1 MTGNWHGPQGRKSR
15 HPGRAGCIAA
25 ARGKVTLHTQEYTL
39 KDINQAIDDLYG
51 GRLNGRGILV
61 P

>member
-1 MTGNWHGPQGRKSR
+1 MNL
-15 HPGRAGCIAA
+15 A

-51 GRLNGRGILV
+51 GRLNGRGILI

>member
-1 MTGNWHGPQGRKSR
+1 MDLVELM
-15 HPGRAGCIAA
+15 ALA
-25 ARGKVTLHTQEYTL
+25 ARGKVTLHTQQYTL